1 MVIEYRPKERAMYQ
15 LDDVLLLFL
24 FNCFSFFDAAGLV

>member
-1 MVIEYRPKERAMYQ
+1 MTPAKLQ

-24 FNCFSFFDAAGLV
+24 HEKLGCILQSIREFPPAF